1 MVGPAIG
8 YVIGA
13 FLFTSCLCLVGGLFL
28 FLGVLTTGNHR
39 ISKSLCA
46 FAVSVCINLISGI
59 VWETCHNVSSIAV
72 WKSLTVV
79 SLLLLLASM
88 IIVHLESGPGK
99 RIVLIGTTVQCAI
112 YVLGF
117 LLFQFG

>member
-13 FLFTSCLCLVGGLFL
+13 FLFTSCLCLVGSLFL
-28 FLGVLTTGNHR
+28 FLGVITTGIHKV
-39 ISKSLCA
+39 SKSLCA

-59 VWETCHNVSSIAV
+59 VWETCHNVSPIAV
-72 WKSLTVV
+72 WKSLTMV
-79 SLLLLLASM
+79 SFLFLLASM

-99 RIVLIGTTVQCAI
+99 RIVLIGTTIQFVI